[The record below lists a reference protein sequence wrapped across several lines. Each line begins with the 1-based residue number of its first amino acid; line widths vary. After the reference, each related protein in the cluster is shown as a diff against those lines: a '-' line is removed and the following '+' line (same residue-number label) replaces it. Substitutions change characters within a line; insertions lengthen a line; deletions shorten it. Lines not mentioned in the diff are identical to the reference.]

1 MISPESLTTII
12 YVLADDF
19 CQAHP
24 ELVRACRGRRGPAP
38 QLAPAETMTLAL
50 ISQWERFDGER
61 GFWRFAQQRLHGLFP
76 ALPHRS
82 QFNRAARRLEPL
94 LAGFFQHL
102 ADLLGARGATYEILD
117 RFGVATRRSGRR
129 GEGWLGE
136 YANKGKCTRLGF
148 FHGVQV
154 LSAVTPEGVITGL
167 AVAPGSTKDQPM
179 AGALFRARHQ
189 RQNQEVGSASIATA
203 GRPAGSQIYLADKG
217 FSGPNRHREW
227 FATTGALLVC
237 APQKGHAPEW
247 PASLR
252 RIIAS
257 MRQIVE
263 TVHEKLLRRFHLEKE
278 RPHSMGGFFTR
289 LCAKAALH
297 NFCIWFNRQ
306 LGRRDLAFADLL
318 GW

>member
-1 MISPESLTTII
+1 MISPESLLTII

-24 ELVRACRGRRGPAP
+24 DLVRACQGRRGPA
-38 QLAPAETMTLAL
+38 QKLAPAETMTLCL
-50 ISQWERFDGER
+50 MSQWERFDGESS
-61 GFWRFAQQRLHGLFP
+61 FWRFAQQRLHRLFP
-76 ALPHRS
+76 ALPHRT

-94 LAGFFQHL
+94 LAAFFQHL
-102 ADLLGARGATYEILD
+102 ADLLGAREAAYEILD

-129 GEGWLGE
+129 GAGWMGE

-154 LSAVTPEGVITGL
+154 LSVVTPAGAITGL

-179 AGALFRARHQ
+179 AAALFEARHRGQ
-189 RQNQEVGSASIATA
+189 RAAATKVSTA
-203 GRPAGSQIYLADKG
+203 GQSAASQIYLADKG

-247 PASLR
+247 PASQR

-257 MRQIVE
+257 MRQRVE

-278 RPHSMGGFFTR
+278 RPHCIGGFFTR

-297 NFCIWFNRQ
+297 NFCIWLNRQ